1 MKKLVFI
8 LAVCLF
14 AAACEKDDNLPA
26 DQTPV
31 SKRQLSGPEAILKAN
46 LDQTA
51 KIVADIIQDDAVLTE
66 LTLLSG
72 ENREFFSLSFRDL
85 LDESK
90 SVSSSFSNLR
100 NRFLAE
106 CSSGAKGYDLGNLAD
121 YLTKNDCYLY
131 CPYPSNFYPRG
142 TTSYTVAAHP
152 IDNDIEN
159 KGYRYEGKKKIE
171 VVVNEKY
178 ADKYMVLLIMPKDE
192 DKEDGL
198 EAVVAEPSKADPVY
212 EVRIGKVRCA
222 DYCGGLFEGTLELKI
237 TRGYPEYNLTT
248 QEIKASFSTI
258 IPIDYPRDY
267 AKAAINGWTVHSEGG
282 WYTVNLIWDSNWRT
296 SKTQQCILAYE
307 YDKTN
312 ETSISATVGYKP
324 DDFNTSVT
332 ATAKTTYRGD
342 FLGLVEWDRD
352 WFYATNTN
360 PGPYDEV
367 KNGWVVRKTC
377 PVLKLTTPAR
387 TIY

>member
-8 LAVCLF
+8 IAVCMF
-14 AAACEKDDNLPA
+14 VAACEKNDNLPA

-31 SKRQLSGPEAILKAN
+31 SKRMLSGPEAILKAN

-51 KIVADIIQDDAVLTE
+51 KIVADIIQDDAVLSE
-66 LTLLSG
+66 LTQLSD

-106 CSSGAKGYDLGNLAD
+106 CSSGAKGNDLGNLAD

-131 CPYPSNFYPRG
+131 CPYPSSFYPRG
-142 TTSYTVAAHP
+142 TNSYTVAAHP

-171 VVVNEKY
+171 VMVNEKY
-178 ADKYMVLLIMPKDE
+178 ADKYMVLLIMPKDG

-198 EAVVAEPSKADPVY
+198 ATVVPEPSKGDPVY

-222 DYCGGLFEGTLELKI
+222 DYCGGLFEGTLELRI
-237 TRGYPEYNLTT
+237 SRGYPTFD
-248 QEIKASFSTI
+248 SSTEGTKGTFAGV

-282 WYTVNLIWDSNWRT
+282 WLTQNIIWDSNW
-296 SKTQQCILAYE
+296 KPAKAQQCILVYE
-307 YDKTN
+307 FDKQK
-312 ETSISATVGYKP
+312 EVSVSATVGYKP
-324 DDFNTSVT
+324 DNTTGTIT
-332 ATAKTTYRGD
+332 ATAKTTYSGD
-342 FLGLVEWDRD
+342 FLGLSEWDRD

-360 PGPYDEV
+360 PSSYDEV
-367 KNGWVVRKTC
+367 KDGLTVRKTC
-377 PVLKLTTPAR
+377 AAFKLTTPAR

>member
-8 LAVCLF
+8 IAVCLF
-14 AAACEKDDNLPA
+14 IAACEKDDKLPA
-26 DQTPV
+26 DQYPV
-31 SKRQLSGPEAILKAN
+31 TKRMLSGSEAILKAN
-46 LDQTA
+46 LDQAA
-51 KIVADIIQDDAVLTE
+51 KIVAEIIQDDAVLSE

-85 LDESK
+85 FDESK
-90 SVSSSFSNLR
+90 SISGSFSNLR

-106 CSSGAKGYDLGNLAD
+106 CSSGAKGYDLGNLAY

-131 CPYPSNFYPRG
+131 CPYPSSFYPRG
-142 TTSYTVAAHP
+142 TNSYTVAAHP
-152 IDNDIEN
+152 IDNDVEN
-159 KGYRYEGKKKIE
+159 KGYRYEGKKRIE
-171 VVVNEKY
+171 VMVNEKY

-198 EAVVAEPSKADPVY
+198 ATAVAEPSKGEPVY

-237 TRGYPEYNLTT
+237 TRGFPEYNPTN
-248 QEIKASFSTI
+248 QQIKASFSTI

-282 WYTVNLIWDSNWRT
+282 WYNANLVWDSNWKP
-296 SKTQQCILAYE
+296 SKTQQCILVYE
-307 YDKTN
+307 YDKTS

-324 DDFNTSVT
+324 GDFSTSVT
-332 ATAKTTYRGD
+332 ATAKTSYKGD

-352 WFYATNTN
+352 WFFATNTK

-367 KNGWVVRKTC
+367 KDGWVVRKTC

>member
-8 LAVCLF
+8 IAVCMF
-14 AAACEKDDNLPA
+14 AAACEKNDNLPA

-31 SKRQLSGPEAILKAN
+31 SKRMLSGPEAILKAN

-51 KIVADIIQDDAVLTE
+51 KIVADIIQDDAVLSE
-66 LTLLSG
+66 LTQLSD

-106 CSSGAKGYDLGNLAD
+106 CSSGAKGNDLGNLAD

-131 CPYPSNFYPRG
+131 CPYPSSFYPRG
-142 TTSYTVAAHP
+142 TNSYTVAAHP

-171 VVVNEKY
+171 VMVNEKY
-178 ADKYMVLLIMPKDE
+178 ADKYMVLLIMPKDG

-198 EAVVAEPSKADPVY
+198 ATVVPEPSKGDPVY

-222 DYCGGLFEGTLELKI
+222 DYCGGLFEGTLELRI
-237 TRGYPEYNLTT
+237 SRGYPEYNIATGVPT
-248 QEIKASFSTI
+248 GKFSTV
-258 IPIDYPRDY
+258 IPIDYPRSY
-267 AKAAINGWTVHSEGG
+267 ARAAINDYTIHSEGG
-282 WYTVNLIWDSNWRT
+282 WLTINLPWDTNW
-296 SKTQQCILAYE
+296 KTAKVQQCILAYE
-307 YDKTN
+307 YDKQS
-312 ETSISATVGYKP
+312 ESSVSATVGYKP
-324 DDFNTSVT
+324 DNLNTALTV
-332 ATAKTTYRGD
+332 TAKTTYSGD
-342 FLGLVEWDRD
+342 FLGINEWDRD
-352 WFYATNTN
+352 WFYSTNTN
-360 PGPYDEV
+360 PGSGDEV
-367 KNGWVVRKTC
+367 KDGWTVRKTC
-377 PVLKLTTPAR
+377 PDFKLTTPSR

>member
-1 MKKLVFI
+1 M
-8 LAVCLF
+8 F
-14 AAACEKDDNLPA
+14 AAACEKNDNLPA

-31 SKRQLSGPEAILKAN
+31 SKRMLSGPEAILKAN

-51 KIVADIIQDDAVLTE
+51 KIVADIIQDDAVLSE
-66 LTLLSG
+66 LTQLSD

-106 CSSGAKGYDLGNLAD
+106 CSSGAKGNDLGNLAD

-131 CPYPSNFYPRG
+131 CPYPSSFYPRG
-142 TTSYTVAAHP
+142 TNSYTVAAHP

-171 VVVNEKY
+171 VMVNEKY
-178 ADKYMVLLIMPKDE
+178 ADKYMVLLIMPKDG

-198 EAVVAEPSKADPVY
+198 ATVVPEPSKGDPVY

-237 TRGYPEYNLTT
+237 TRGFPEYNLTT
-248 QEIKASFSTI
+248 QEIKGSFSTI

-282 WYTVNLIWDSNWRT
+282 WYNVNLVWDSNWKP

-307 YDKTN
+307 YDKTS

-324 DDFNTSVT
+324 DNFSTSVT
-332 ATAKTTYRGD
+332 ATAKTSYKGD

-352 WFYATNTN
+352 WFFATNTK

-367 KNGWVVRKTC
+367 KDGWVVRMTC

>member
-8 LAVCLF
+8 IAVCLF
-14 AAACEKDDNLPA
+14 IAACEKDDKLPA
-26 DQTPV
+26 DQYPV
-31 SKRQLSGPEAILKAN
+31 TKRMLSGSEAILKAN
-46 LDQTA
+46 LDQAA
-51 KIVADIIQDDAVLTE
+51 KIVAEIIQDDAVLSE

-85 LDESK
+85 FDESK
-90 SVSSSFSNLR
+90 SISGSFSNLR

-106 CSSGAKGYDLGNLAD
+106 CSSGAKGYDLGNLAY

-131 CPYPSNFYPRG
+131 CPYPSSFYPRG
-142 TTSYTVAAHP
+142 TNSYTVAAHP
-152 IDNDIEN
+152 IDNDVEN
-159 KGYRYEGKKKIE
+159 KGYRYEGKKRIE
-171 VVVNEKY
+171 VMVNEKY

-198 EAVVAEPSKADPVY
+198 ATAVAEPSKGEPVY

-237 TRGYPEYNLTT
+237 TRGFPEYNLTN

-282 WYTVNLIWDSNWRT
+282 WYNANLVWDSNWKP
-296 SKTQQCILAYE
+296 SKTQQCILVYE
-307 YDKTN
+307 YDKTS

-324 DDFNTSVT
+324 GDFSTSVT
-332 ATAKTTYRGD
+332 ATAKTSYKGD

-352 WFYATNTN
+352 WFFATNTK

-367 KNGWVVRKTC
+367 KDGWVVRKTC

>member
-8 LAVCLF
+8 IAVCLF

-31 SKRQLSGPEAILKAN
+31 SKRMLSGDEAILKAN

-51 KIVADIIQDDAVLTE
+51 KIVTEIIQDDAVLSE
-66 LTLLSG
+66 LTILSG
-72 ENREFFSLSFRDL
+72 EGREFFSLSFRDL

-90 SVSSSFSNLR
+90 SVSGSFSNLR

-131 CPYPSNFYPRG
+131 CPYPSSFYQRG
-142 TTSYTVAAHP
+142 TNSYTVAAHP

-159 KGYRYEGKKKIE
+159 TGYRYEGKKKIE
-171 VVVNEKY
+171 VMVNERY

-192 DKEDGL
+192 DKEEGL
-198 EAVVAEPSKADPVY
+198 AAVVAEPSKGDPVY

-222 DYCGGLFEGTLELKI
+222 DYCGGLFEGTLELRI
-237 TRGYPEYNLTT
+237 SRGYPEYNMATGVPT
-248 QEIKASFSTI
+248 GKFSTV
-258 IPIDYPRDY
+258 IPIDYPRSY
-267 AKAAINGWTVHSEGG
+267 ARAAINDYTIHSEGG
-282 WYTVNLIWDSNWRT
+282 WLTVNLPWDTNW
-296 SKTQQCILAYE
+296 KTAKVQQCILAYE
-307 YDKTN
+307 YDK
-312 ETSISATVGYKP
+312 ETESSVSATVGYKP
-324 DDFNTSVT
+324 DNLNTALTV
-332 ATAKTTYRGD
+332 TAKTTYSGD
-342 FLGLVEWDRD
+342 FLGINEWDRD
-352 WFYATNTN
+352 WFYATNTT
-360 PGPYDEV
+360 PGSGDEV
-367 KNGWVVRKTC
+367 KDGWTVRKTC
-377 PVLKLTTPAR
+377 PDFKLTTPSR